1 MAKKPSIQK
10 AILRTLSNKKAIP
23 MDSVKNDVQEAI
35 LRECDDINTEST
47 KTNYAISRSI
57 KNLLSDGLIES
68 FNSEHK
74 QYFRLTRD
82 GKNKLNNINLDN
94 ESSLVS
100 TQWDGFWRIILLDLP
115 EDRKS
120 EREAL
125 RYLLKKAGFV
135 CIKNSVWVSMYPFEH
150 LFTNIKKDLGLST
163 EIMII
168 VTDKLDEE
176 TEKEFIE
183 LTKK

>member
-1 MAKKPSIQK
+1 MSPKKKNPSIKK
-10 AILRTLSNKKAIP
+10 AILRILSEKKVIP
-23 MDSVKNDVQEAI
+23 FDTVKETVQEAI
-35 LRECDDINTEST
+35 SHEYGGQNAD
-47 KTNYAISRSI
+47 YAITRSI
-57 KNLLSDGLIES
+57 KNMVGDGLVEA

-74 QYFRLTRD
+74 QYFRLTQE
-82 GKNKLNNINLDN
+82 GKQKLNNTTLDADA
-94 ESSLVS
+94 SLVS
-100 TQWDGFWRIILLDLP
+100 THWDGFWRIVLLDLP

-163 EIMII
+163 ELII
-168 VTDKLDEE
+168 LVTNKLDET
-176 TEKEFIE
+176 TEEVFLKLI
-183 LTKK
+183 K